1 MAVRLDSAPGRLRLL
16 VEEPSREDDPDRYIA
31 GLEAVGAH
39 EEPFALLI
47 SIAIPLELP
56 HEFRKAQ
63 NLWFKATRQRMDA
76 LCRACAIVR
85 LEPTDEMQKTFQG
98 LWHFPV
104 KVTGSL
110 DEAEAFLAAHDGPV
124 VNADG
129 DGSR

>member
-1 MAVRLDSAPGRLRLL
+1 MAVRLDSAPGRLRLV
-16 VEEPSREDDPDRYIA
+16 VEEPSREDDPERYIA

-56 HEFRKAQ
+56 HELKKAQ
-63 NLWFKATRQRMDA
+63 NLWFKATRQRLDA

-85 LEPTDEMQKTFQG
+85 LRPTAEMQKAFQG
-98 LWHFPV
+98 LWGFPV
-104 KVTGSL
+104 KVTASFE
-110 DEAEAFLAAHDGPV
+110 EAEAFLAAHERPV
-124 VNADG
+124 SAPGG